1 MQQLYFIECLFTSCF
16 SRYMLILFRQNLRTI
31 KLQEIY
37 LRLQLLWEEQS
48 YKRQITLTNRDQYK
62 TRPGTLTRS
71 IGQCFSL
78 GMFITTRGGRGLKA
92 FLVPATTNWNE
103 CNIPKIKYTK
113 LLTEKAYFP
122 SYRKRK

>member
-1 MQQLYFIECLFTSCF
+1 M
-16 SRYMLILFRQNLRTI
+16 
-31 KLQEIY
+31 QEIY

-103 CNIPKIKYTK
+103 CSTPRIKNSGLESVFYFLPETEVASVNIGDQI
-113 LLTEKAYFP
+113 
-122 SYRKRK
+122 RDQ